1 MKKMISTIFVVLA
14 LVLLNI
20 STVFADNG
28 ASSNVNVT
36 FIVLTCVLAPV
47 LVGVIVYYSLK
58 AKKAKNTKKEEE
70 KIKIIRD
77 YENK

>member
-1 MKKMISTIFVVLA
+1 MKKIISTIFVVIA
-14 LVLLNI
+14 LILLNI

-28 ASSNVNVT
+28 ATSNVNIT
-36 FIVLTCVLAPV
+36 FIVLTCILAPV
-47 LVGVIVYYSLK
+47 LIGVIVYYALK
-58 AKKAKNTKKEEE
+58 AKKAKNTNKEEE